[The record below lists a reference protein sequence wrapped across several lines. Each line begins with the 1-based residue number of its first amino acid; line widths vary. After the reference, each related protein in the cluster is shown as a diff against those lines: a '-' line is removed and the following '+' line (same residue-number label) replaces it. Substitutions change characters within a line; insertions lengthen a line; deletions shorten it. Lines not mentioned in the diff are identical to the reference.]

1 MKIGVIGIVPFDLSE
16 LNIIFILLNH
26 EKHVYD
32 AVSANVMLAVH
43 ELDESEICLYGVG
56 KSEMSIF

>member
-32 AVSANVMLAVH
+32 AVSTNVIIAVH
-43 ELDESEICLYGVG
+43 ELDERKSCLRVL
-56 KSEMSIF
+56 KK